1 MEEENSSLWPFAAA
15 FVLYRIYKSRKK
27 NHYNYNVSQDD
38 FYYYEEE

>member
-1 MEEENSSLWPFAAA
+1 MEEENSSLWPYAAA

-27 NHYNYNVSQDD
+27 NPHIYKVSEDD

>member
-15 FVLYRIYKSRKK
+15 FVLYGIYKSKKK
-27 NHYNYNVSQDD
+27 NIHNYNVSQDD